1 MIYKYNLG
9 KPNCH
14 NDYPTLIMTHG
25 EMIKRFLTVQL
36 QGENAV
42 VWAEVDKTNNK
53 ENKYITIR
61 AIWTGYEEPANMDYI
76 GTIQEPQYGLVYHY
90 YAQNPKEVYG

>member
-14 NDYPTLIMTHG
+14 NDYPTLIITHG
-25 EMIKRFLTVQL
+25 EVIKKFLTVQL

-42 VWAEVDKTNNK
+42 IWAEVDKANI
-53 ENKYITIR
+53 EDKYIIVR

-90 YAQNPKEVYG
+90 YAQNPKEIYG